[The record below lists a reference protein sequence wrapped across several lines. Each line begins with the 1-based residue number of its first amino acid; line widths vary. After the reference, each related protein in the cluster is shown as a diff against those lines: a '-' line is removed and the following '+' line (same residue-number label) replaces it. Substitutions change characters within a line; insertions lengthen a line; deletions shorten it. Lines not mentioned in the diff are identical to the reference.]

1 MGCPTMEEA
10 VNFSRYRVK
19 AGSAA
24 RLAERDPSDTDG
36 LPAGKEARVA
46 KVAELAGRL
55 DELQDLFYAE
65 HRHRLLVVLQGMDT
79 SGKDGTIRH
88 VFAEV
93 DPLGVR
99 AVSFKAPVGEERER
113 DYLWRIHRQVPGSG
127 EIVIFNRSHYEDVL
141 VTRVHGW
148 IDTAECERRYDQI
161 NAFERTLADTG
172 TTIVKF
178 FLHISKE
185 EQRGRL
191 QARLDDPTKRWKFN
205 PRDLEERQ
213 KWDDYMQ
220 AYEDAIAATSHDL
233 APWYVVP
240 ADSKSARNLLV
251 SSILI
256 ETLQSLDMRYP
267 ESAEDYS
274 KLVVT

>member
-1 MGCPTMEEA
+1 MEET

-24 RLAERDPSDTDG
+24 QLAARDPSDNHGMPDS
-36 LPAGKEARVA
+36 KEARVA

-55 DELQDLFYAE
+55 DRLQDLFYAE

-148 IDTAECERRYDQI
+148 IDRAECERRYDQI
-161 NAFERTLADTG
+161 NAFERTLAETG

-205 PRDLEERQ
+205 PRDLEERR

-220 AYEDAIAATSHDL
+220 AYEDAIAATSHDW

-256 ETLQSLDMRYP
+256 ETLQGLEMRYP
-267 ESAEDYS
+267 EPAEDYS
-274 KLVVT
+274 TLVVT